1 MATDKAGKYINAIM
15 MGVTSK
21 CRVLNV
27 KFGSSKIAKF
37 SKEVNLTFLIHTSR
51 QNSNFWA
58 NFIFQKIQLEIFHTE
73 HTLGKADLTRTTK

>member
-21 CRVLNV
+21 YRVLNV

-37 SKEVNLTFLIHTSR
+37 SKEVNLTFLIHTSS

-58 NFIFQKIQLEIFHTE
+58 NFIFQNSTWNFSYGTHFREGGSHK
-73 HTLGKADLTRTTK
+73 DN